1 LRGIRLA
8 GSDAPVGSEVVVD
21 GKAVGVLTSVAGDI
35 ALAYVT
41 RDVAP
46 PADAIVRWAGGEVTA
61 RIEVLPLES

>member
-1 LRGIRLA
+1 
-8 GSDAPVGSEVVVD
+8 
-21 GKAVGVLTSVAGDI
+21 VLTSVAGDI